1 MKNVAFGALMAC
13 TLASSVLAQPNPT
26 QAPAAPQQPATSSP
40 VPVQAILSGPQQAQT
55 ALPANTE
62 IALTM
67 NEDLTTKGGR
77 IDEGHMF
84 RLTVSQDV
92 RIGNFIVIPRGTPAF
107 GEVTWLTGK
116 GAFGKSGKMEIDLR
130 YVDLNG
136 RRVPVTGHYRQEG
149 EGNTVA
155 TVAGI
160 IAVGVFSAFI
170 TGKSARIP
178 RGRELKAF
186 TSEVLPVALPASL
199 TVQAV
204 DVPKAP
210 VAAPAQASPAIAP
223 GISVAT
229 PGSKLK

>member
-1 MKNVAFGALMAC
+1 MKNVALGALAACALSSNVMAQANPGANPA
-13 TLASSVLAQPNPT
+13 ASS
-26 QAPAAPQQPATSSP
+26 SSASTP
-40 VPVQAILSGPQQAQT
+40 VPVQAVMPILQPQSV
-55 ALPANTE
+55 LPANTE
-62 IALTM
+62 IAMTM

-92 RIGNFIVIPRGTPAF
+92 RVGNYVIIPRGTPAT

-130 YVDLNG
+130 YVELNG
-136 RRVPVTGHYRQEG
+136 RRIPVTGHYRQEG

-178 RGRELKAF
+178 QGRELKAF
-186 TSEVLPVALPASL
+186 TSEPLPVALPASAPAA
-199 TVQAV
+199 TATGAMPVQ
-204 DVPKAP
+204 
-210 VAAPAQASPAIAP
+210 AAPAVAPAVT
-223 GISVAT
+223 VAT
-229 PGSKLK
+229 PGSKLR

>member
-1 MKNVAFGALMAC
+1 MKNVAVGALMTCA
-13 TLASSVLAQPNPT
+13 LASNAFAQAT
-26 QAPAAPQQPATSSP
+26 SAPATVAPVSPPAATTAPAVASSAP
-40 VPVQAILSGPQQAQT
+40 VPVQAVVPLAQPQS
-55 ALPANTE
+55 ALPSNTE
-62 IALTM
+62 IAMTM

-92 RIGNFIVIPRGTPAF
+92 RLNNFVVIPRGTPAF

-136 RRVPVTGHYRQEG
+136 RRIPVSGHYRQEG

-178 RGRELKAF
+178 QGRELKAF
-186 TSEVLPVALPASL
+186 TSEPVPVLLPVATPAALP
-199 TVQAV
+199 VQ
-204 DVPKAP
+204 
-210 VAAPAQASPAIAP
+210 AAPAVTP
-223 GISVAT
+223 GLTVAT
-229 PGSKLK
+229 PGTKLR

>member
-1 MKNVAFGALMAC
+1 MKNVALGALMTC
-13 TLASSVLAQPNPT
+13 VMTPGVLAQ
-26 QAPAAPQQPATSSP
+26 QAPLAVPPAAPSAVSTPAASAP
-40 VPVQAILSGPQQAQT
+40 VPVQAIVPLVQPQS
-55 ALPANTE
+55 ALPSNTE
-62 IALTM
+62 IAMTM

-92 RIGNFIVIPRGTPAF
+92 RLGNYIVIPRGTPAF

-136 RRVPVTGHYRQEG
+136 RRIPVTGHYRQEG

-155 TVAGI
+155 TIAGV

-178 RGRELKAF
+178 QGRELKAF
-186 TSEVLPVALPASL
+186 TSEPVPVLLPA
-199 TVQAV
+199 A
-204 DVPKAP
+204 AP
-210 VAAPAQASPAIAP
+210 VVAAPVQVTPAVAP
-223 GISVAT
+223 GVTVAT
-229 PGSKLK
+229 PGTKLR

>member
-1 MKNVAFGALMAC
+1 
-13 TLASSVLAQPNPT
+13 
-26 QAPAAPQQPATSSP
+26 
-40 VPVQAILSGPQQAQT
+40 
-55 ALPANTE
+55 
-62 IALTM
+62 M

-136 RRVPVTGHYRQEG
+136 RRIPVTGHYRQEG
-149 EGNTVA
+149 EGNTVG
-155 TVAGI
+155 TVVGV
-160 IAVGVFSAFI
+160 IAVGVFAGFI

-178 RGRELKAF
+178 QGRELKAF
-186 TSEVLPVALPASL
+186 TSEPVPVLLPA
-199 TVQAV
+199 A
-204 DVPKAP
+204 AP
-210 VAAPAQASPAIAP
+210 VAAVPVQAVP
-223 GISVAT
+223 SVAPAVAVVT
-229 PGSKLK
+229 PGTKLR

>member
-1 MKNVAFGALMAC
+1 MKNVALGALMTCA
-13 TLASSVLAQPNPT
+13 LASNAFAQEAAT
-26 QAPAAPQQPATSSP
+26 QVPVAPPATTAP
-40 VPVQAILSGPQQAQT
+40 VPGPIQAIAPVSPQVQPQT
-55 ALPANTE
+55 QLPSNTE
-62 IALTM
+62 IAMTM

-92 RIGNFIVIPRGTPAF
+92 RIGNYIVIPRWTPAF

-149 EGNTVA
+149 EGNTVG
-155 TVAGI
+155 TVVGV
-160 IAVGVFSAFI
+160 IAVGVFAGFI

-178 RGRELKAF
+178 QGRELKAF
-186 TSEVLPVALPASL
+186 TSEPVPVLLPA
-199 TVQAV
+199 A
-204 DVPKAP
+204 AP
-210 VAAPAQASPAIAP
+210 VATAPLQTAPAIAP
-223 GISVAT
+223 AVSVAT
-229 PGSKLK
+229 PGTKLR

>member
-1 MKNVAFGALMAC
+1 MKNVALGALMTCA
-13 TLASSVLAQPNPT
+13 LASSAIAQIAETASVAPPVI
-26 QAPAAPQQPATSSP
+26 APAATAPAPIQAIATVSQQPQS
-40 VPVQAILSGPQQAQT
+40 L
-55 ALPANTE
+55 LPSNTE

-136 RRVPVTGHYRQEG
+136 RRIPVTGHYRQEG
-149 EGNTVA
+149 EGNTVG
-155 TVAGI
+155 TVVGV
-160 IAVGVFSAFI
+160 IAVGVFAGFI
-170 TGKSARIP
+170 TGKSTRIP
-178 RGRELKAF
+178 QGRELKAF
-186 TSEVLPVALPASL
+186 TSEPVPVLLPA
-199 TVQAV
+199 A
-204 DVPKAP
+204 AP
-210 VAAPAQASPAIAP
+210 VAAVPVQAVPAVAPAVA
-223 GISVAT
+223 VAT
-229 PGSKLK
+229 PGTKLR